1 MNQKNEK
8 EATRGRDTRGKI
20 RDTERE
26 AVLPPRP
33 AIGSS
38 PGNTKAF
45 FGVSPAPHTHT
56 HSHTVTETGNLAA
69 LSVALSPPERPIE
82 NLNAAS

>member
-1 MNQKNEK
+1 MPLVKQSRASKRKNGLKNVKKKKK
-8 EATRGRDTRGKI
+8 ETEARRGRDARGKI

-45 FGVSPAPHTHT
+45 FGVSPAPHTHSLT
-56 HSHTVTETGNLAA
+56 HSH
-69 LSVALSPPERPIE
+69 
-82 NLNAAS
+82 